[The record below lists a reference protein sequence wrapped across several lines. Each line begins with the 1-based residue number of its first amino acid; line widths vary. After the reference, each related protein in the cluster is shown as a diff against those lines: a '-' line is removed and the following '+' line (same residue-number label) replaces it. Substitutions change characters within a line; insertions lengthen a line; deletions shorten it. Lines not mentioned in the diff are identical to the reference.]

1 MSNFKAGIRAAL
13 AVLSVTFVLPTF
25 LFAEQTVSDHGTIL
39 IPARP
44 HAEIM
49 VLGCFHFDSKSNVI
63 NPELSDIQSERF
75 QTELEAIVDSLAKWK
90 PTKIMIEKT
99 PERQSE
105 IDERFAA
112 YQAGALDLRNDEA
125 EQIGFRLAA
134 RLELSAPR
142 AVDYRNMFDFPGL
155 MEAIDSTNQ
164 NELGAFIAAKLE
176 DQRREGQNPAEAERT
191 IVARLI
197 ERNDPD
203 RVATEHSI
211 YLDLAEAGNEYD
223 PKGAEVVGAWWTR
236 NVHIYANIARAAES
250 GDRILVIYGSGHA
263 HMLRSFIKDASRFS
277 LVEPNPY
284 LKQVATGD

>member
-1 MSNFKAGIRAAL
+1 MSNYRLGTHVAL
-13 AVLSVTFVLPTF
+13 VLLALTSLLPTF
-25 LFAEQTVSDHGTIL
+25 LFAEQTVSEHGTTL
-39 IPARP
+39 IPPRP
-44 HAEIM
+44 NAEIM

-63 NPELSDIQSERF
+63 NPRLSDIRSERF
-75 QTELEAIVDSLAKWK
+75 QTELEAIVDALAKWK

-112 YQAGALDLRNDEA
+112 YQVGSLDLRLDEA

-142 AVDYRNMFDFPGL
+142 AVDYRNVFDFPGL
-155 MEAIDSTNQ
+155 MEAIDSANQ
-164 NELGAFIAAKLE
+164 DELGAFIAAKLE
-176 DQRREGQNPAEAERT
+176 EQSREGGNPAEAERT

-211 YLDLAEAGNEYD
+211 YLDLAEAGNADD

-263 HMLRSFIKDASRFS
+263 YTLRSFIRDASRFS
-277 LVEPNPY
+277 LVEPNSY